1 MTVVVIVVLGVVV
14 TVLVTFW
21 VMLEAYG
28 VLMLRVVLTVLV
40 LVTKAVVGAVT
51 VLVDAVTPRQL
62 QVLAMAVLATF

>member
-1 MTVVVIVVLGVVV
+1 VTVVVIVVSGVVV